1 LAKKQFDQEEIN
13 FRKVFETFTYWP
25 KILKLLYK
33 INKKY
38 LIVIILL
45 NVIVGIVPAINL
57 LVTQKLINSII
68 IASGTSIENRALV
81 IIAFVQLLTVGV
93 ISNVIGIIKRYCQ
106 DNFQKILAYD
116 INIQIMTKA
125 SNLSLKDFDDSDTYD
140 KLQRAQK
147 EAGYRPFEI
156 LMSMLT
162 IISAIVTLVSSAL
175 VLILWKWWI
184 ACILVF
190 VPVLSTVSLLKQ
202 GQREFLVQW
211 KRAPESRKSWYI
223 TYLLTRDTTFK
234 EIKLYNLGEHL
245 INKYTGIF
253 KKFFREDKALITKR
267 SILTFIFDMINQ
279 TVVGIVTGII
289 IFSTVAGEIMIGNL
303 VGYMKAVA
311 LTQSNS
317 MLVLNTIFRMYQ
329 NNLYIKQLFE
339 FLELPELETKHN
351 LFLDEEK
358 SRYEIKVIEKIEFKN
373 VSFKYEKAKDYAIHN
388 VNFTINKNES
398 IAIVGENGSGK
409 TTLVKLLTG
418 LYDISQGEIL
428 INNISINKINK
439 KVLREKIGVALQDF
453 IKYELPARENIG
465 FGDLNLIND
474 DAKLYDSA
482 RYADIDTVIKELPK
496 GLDNQLGVWFAEG
509 TQLSGGQWQKIALSR
524 SFLKNSNVYVLD
536 EPNSALD
543 PLSEREI
550 FNKFYK
556 LTNNKIG
563 IFISHRFSTVKKANK
578 ILVFNKGKLIEQGT
592 HDELIQISGHYA
604 ELYNVQAEPYK

>member
-1 LAKKQFDQEEIN
+1 MTKEQFNQEEIS
-13 FRKVFETFTYWP
+13 FKKVFESFKYWP
-25 KILKLLYK
+25 KIFKLLYN

-38 LIVIILL
+38 LILIFILNII
-45 NVIVGIVPAINL
+45 IGIIPAINL
-57 LVTQKLINSII
+57 LVTQKLINSIVI
-68 IASGTSIENRALV
+68 VSSERTKELSIV
-81 IIAFVQLLTVGV
+81 IIAFIELLAVGV
-93 ISNVIGIIKRYCQ
+93 ISNIISITKKYYEEL
-106 DNFQKILAYD
+106 FQRILTYD

-147 EAGYRPFEI
+147 EAGYRPFQI
-156 LMSMLT
+156 LMSILT
-162 IISAIVTLVSSAL
+162 IISGLVTLISSAL
-175 VLILWKWWI
+175 VLIIWKWWI
-184 ACILVF
+184 ACILIF
-190 VPVLSTVSLLKQ
+190 VPVVSTISLLKQ

-234 EIKLYNLGEHL
+234 EIKLYNLGDHL
-245 INKYTGIF
+245 INKYTNIF
-253 KKFFREDKALITKR
+253 KVFFKEDKGLVRKR
-267 SILTFIFDMINQ
+267 SALTLIFDMINQ

-289 IFSTVAGEIMIGNL
+289 IFSTVGGEIMIGNL

-339 FLELPELETKHN
+339 FLELPELERDHD

-358 SRYEIKVIEKIEFKN
+358 SKAEIKVIKKIEFKN
-373 VSFKYEKAKDYAIHN
+373 VSFKYKNNKNYAINN

-418 LYDISQGEIL
+418 LYELSEGDIL
-428 INNISINKINK
+428 INGISIDKINK

-453 IKYELPARENIG
+453 IKYELPVRENIG
-465 FGDLNLIND
+465 FGNLNLIHD
-474 DAKLYDSA
+474 DERLYDSA
-482 RYADIDTVIKELPK
+482 RYADIDDVIRKLPK

-524 SFLKNSNVYVLD
+524 SFIKNSDVYVLD
-536 EPNSALD
+536 EPSAALD
-543 PLSEREI
+543 PLSEREV
-550 FNKFYK
+550 FNKFYE
-556 LTNNKIG
+556 LTDNKIG

-578 ILVFNKGKLIEQGT
+578 ILVFHKGKLIEQGS
-592 HDELIQISGHYA
+592 HDELIEINGHYA
-604 ELYNVQAEPYK
+604 ELYNTQAEPYK